1 MGTRTL
7 LKRIEKVEQAL
18 KIQSVF
24 SPDCICFPE
33 REPPFFCSPSE
44 EIAAAKVKCPLHG
57 DRFIQVGFQIHVS
70 GWRAEKEPARRQ
82 RLSVQYRKAWA
93 ASFPT
98 EYWPEVPKQEI

>member
-18 KIQSVF
+18 KTRSVF

-33 REPPFFCSPSE
+33 TEPPFFCSPSE
-44 EIAAAKVKCPLHG
+44 ETAAAEVKCPLHG
-57 DRFIQVGFQIHVS
+57 DRFGRLVYQIYVS
-70 GWRAEKEPARRQ
+70 AWRAETEAARRQ
-82 RLSVQYRKAWA
+82 RLSTQYRKAWA

-98 EYWPEVPKQEI
+98 GLLA